1 MLVQN
6 PNDGGATINV
16 TYMTPNGVVQGPT
29 EQIGPRSRKT
39 YNIADTVPNTDEVST
54 MVTADRP
61 IIAERSMYGSGRS
74 WATDSIG
81 IWGPARTWYLPEG
94 CTGPGFDTWI
104 LVQNPSGSSATVQL
118 TFMTSHGPVD
128 GPKVTMAANTRK
140 SFKANNTCPG
150 EWQVSTKVTATQ
162 SVVAERAIYGNNS
175 TWATDSIGASAPQ
188 TQWYLAEGSTGPG
201 FETWVLVQ
209 NPGEKTANVKL
220 TYMTPSGQKTGPS
233 LKLAP
238 STRTTVNLAGNI
250 PGQWSVSTLVSS
262 DQPVIAE
269 RAMYGNGRRWAHD
282 SIGVSAPASTW
293 CLAEGSTGPGFET
306 WVLVQNPNDTEAKVS
321 LTYMTSDVSRDGPSV
336 VLAPHSRKTFNV
348 ADTVGQVWEVS
359 TRVSSDKPVIAE
371 RAMYGNGRA
380 WGTDSVGCSW

>member
-1 MLVQN
+1 VLVQN

-74 WATDSIG
+74 
-81 IWGPARTWYLPEG
+81 
-94 CTGPGFDTWI
+94 
-104 LVQNPSGSSATVQL
+104 
-118 TFMTSHGPVD
+118 
-128 GPKVTMAANTRK
+128 
-140 SFKANNTCPG
+140 
-150 EWQVSTKVTATQ
+150 
-162 SVVAERAIYGNNS
+162 
-175 TWATDSIGASAPQ
+175 WATDSIGASAPQ

-380 WGTDSVGCSW
+380 WGTDSVGCPW